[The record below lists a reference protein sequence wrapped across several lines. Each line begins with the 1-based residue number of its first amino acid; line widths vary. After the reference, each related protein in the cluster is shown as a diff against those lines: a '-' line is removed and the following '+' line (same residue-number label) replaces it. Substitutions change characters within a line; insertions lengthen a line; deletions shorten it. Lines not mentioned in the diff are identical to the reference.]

1 MTSIRSFLKR
11 LIHKPQSINIVSGL
25 PRSGT
30 SMMMSALQAAG
41 MPLLVDHVRK
51 ADQNNPRGYYEF
63 ELAKKLP
70 QGESRWLKQARG
82 RTVKIISYLL
92 TYLPQS
98 YDYRILFM
106 ERNLSEI
113 LASQARML
121 QRDGKQSE
129 SSGSDADLITSYA
142 AHLEEIKFFMHKK
155 PWIQV
160 LFVSYNDILRQPE
173 KAFQPVVNFL
183 ERELDPAVMA
193 AVVDPS
199 LYREKR

>member
-11 LIHKPQSINIVSGL
+11 LTQKPQSINIVSGL

-82 RTVKIISYLL
+82 RAVKIISYLL

-113 LASQARML
+113 LASQACML

-129 SSGSDADLITSYA
+129 SSGSDAELITSYA
-142 AHLEEIKFFMHKK
+142 AHLEEIKSFMHMK

-173 KAFQPVVNFL
+173 KAFHPVANFL
-183 ERELDPAVMA
+183 EMELDPAVMA